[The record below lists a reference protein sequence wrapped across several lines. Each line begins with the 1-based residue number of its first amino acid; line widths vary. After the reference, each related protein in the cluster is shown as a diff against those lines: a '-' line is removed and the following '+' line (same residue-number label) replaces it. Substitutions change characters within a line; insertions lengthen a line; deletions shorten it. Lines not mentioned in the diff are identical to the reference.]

1 MVSIIKTNILFT
13 VIIIMTFILFLYL
26 NNSASILLK
35 IFFIA
40 FIAKFTSVAMTNYSS
55 RTSHLLSLILL
66 SLIHLFLF
74 QLSCKF
80 CQIWITCSP
89 WKCHSLILFFPCILY
104 FLKVSIFVYNPFF
117 YIDHL
122 KVSPKFSVL
131 LSFTWLHL

>member
-55 RTSHLLSLILL
+55 RTFHLLSLILL
-66 SLIHLFLF
+66 SLTHLFLF

-89 WKCHSLILFFPCILY
+89 WKCHSLILFFPSILY

-117 YIDHL
+117 YIDLL

>member
-1 MVSIIKTNILFT
+1 MVSILKTNILFT

-40 FIAKFTSVAMTNYSS
+40 FIVKFTSVAMTSYSS
-55 RTSHLLSLILL
+55 RTFHLLSLNLL

-89 WKCHSLILFFPCILY
+89 WTCHSLILFFPSILY
-104 FLKVSIFVYNPFF
+104 FLKVSTFVYNPFF

-122 KVSPKFSVL
+122 KVFPKCSVM
-131 LSFTWLHL
+131 LSFTWLNL

>member
-1 MVSIIKTNILFT
+1 MVSILKTNIVFT
-13 VIIIMTFILFLYL
+13 MIIIMTFILFLYL

-40 FIAKFTSVAMTNYSS
+40 FIVKFTSVAITNYSS
-55 RTSHLLSLILL
+55 RTCHLLSLNLL

-89 WKCHSLILFFPCILY
+89 WTCHSLILFSPSILY
-104 FLKVSIFVYNPFF
+104 FLKVSTFVYNPLF

-122 KVSPKFSVL
+122 KVFPKCSVM
-131 LSFTWLHL
+131 LSFTLLHL